1 MVSFIPIPGII
12 MIYILLIKRSVRLK
26 LRPGFFVKRI
36 DVSLSPSKIAPN
48 SDKETA
54 NNNNRIKDLID
65 ETEYWTSQKR
75 NLPRVK
81 SPTS

>member
-54 NNNNRIKDLID
+54 NNNRIKDLID

>member
-1 MVSFIPIPGII
+1 